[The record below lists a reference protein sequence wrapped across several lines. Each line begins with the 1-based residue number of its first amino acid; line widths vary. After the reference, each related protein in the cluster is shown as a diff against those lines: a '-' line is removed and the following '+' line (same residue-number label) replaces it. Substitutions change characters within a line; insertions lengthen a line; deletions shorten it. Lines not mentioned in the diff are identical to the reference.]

1 MQKRNLMPNTLTYT
15 ALLSGYNMVGRRSE
29 MFALFDEMIAKDIEP
44 DGVTWSVMIDVHLK
58 EGDHVKTLKLV
69 DDMLKKGGNVSKNVC
84 HVLIDALCRKEHT
97 SEVLKALEKIKERGL
112 NLSPAA
118 CCTLVRRFHKAG
130 EMDGAARVL
139 KSMVRFKWVPDS
151 TELNDLINEE
161 QDSTDSEN
169 TGDFLKQMAWE
180 VAYQVRA

>member
-1 MQKRNLMPNTLTYT
+1 
-15 ALLSGYNMVGRRSE
+15 
-29 MFALFDEMIAKDIEP
+29 
-44 DGVTWSVMIDVHLK
+44 MIDAHLK
-58 EGDHVKTLKLV
+58 EGDYVKTLKLV

-97 SEVLKALEKIKERGL
+97 SEVLKALEKIEEKGL

-161 QDSTDSEN
+161 QDITNSEN